1 MARVIGISAAA
12 QQAAEDSLS
21 FNLNPASDAEEKN
34 GSYRWYEIVKV
45 MEAHT
50 DSKTSGDGR
59 EMTVFYAK
67 LSVTPLNPNS
77 RSVGKPVF
85 FRAYMDVE
93 TWESGGEGPDGMVTM
108 NNISISR
115 LKTLMVSL
123 GYALTD
129 EGDLTADALLAMF
142 PEKGKDQSA
151 SIGEKVQV
159 NLWRG
164 RKKDKRDG
172 QLKETTEVQS
182 FAPYSG

>member
-21 FNLNPASDAEEKN
+21 FNLNPATNAEEKN
-34 GSYRWYEIVKV
+34 GTYRWYEIAKV
-45 MEAHT
+45 MEGYT

-59 EMTVFYAK
+59 EMTLFYAK
-67 LSVTPLNPNS
+67 LSVTPLNPDS

-93 TWESGGEGPDGMVTM
+93 TWENGTGPDGMVTM

-115 LKTLMVSL
+115 LKSLMASL

-129 EGDLTADALLAMF
+129 EGDITPDALLAMF
-142 PEKGKDQSA
+142 PEKGKGQSA
-151 SIGEKVQV
+151 SLGEKVQV

-164 RKKDKRDG
+164 KKKDKRDG
-172 QLKETTEVQS
+172 QMKESTEVQS
-182 FAPYSG
+182 FAPYEG

>member
-21 FNLNPASDAEEKN
+21 FNLNPAANADEKN
-34 GSYRWYEIVKV
+34 GSFRWYEIVKV
-45 MEAHT
+45 LEAST
-50 DSKTSGDGR
+50 DSKTRADGR

-67 LSVTPLNPNS
+67 LAVTPLNPDS

-93 TWESGGEGPDGMVTM
+93 TWETGDGPSGMVTM

-115 LKTLMVSL
+115 LKSLMASL
-123 GYALTD
+123 GYAFSD

-142 PEKGKDQSA
+142 PEKGKGQSA
-151 SIGEKVQV
+151 SLGEKVQV

-164 RKKDKRDG
+164 KKLDKRDG
-172 QLKETTEVQS
+172 QQKESTEVQS